1 MDQSEHALDSVEEK
15 MGDEMGSKETARL
28 WDVRP
33 VTVWPF
39 SSPSDANQ
47 VVSIKRQSE
56 REKRAGENRREQ
68 KRREKCNCTD
78 RQ

>member
-1 MDQSEHALDSVEEK
+1 

-47 VVSIKRQSE
+47 VVSIKRQAKE
-56 REKRAGENRREQ
+56 RKKMQLHFENRS
-68 KRREKCNCTD
+68 KGATYNCPWLLFPLEFDDWT
-78 RQ
+78 Q